1 MTTSGFETELELL
14 KNSSLAQ
21 RVASMTQAAGGGA
34 SGSDKAQRA
43 QAAANAVL
51 GGIAVKAVPNTR
63 LVDVSYTDPDPA
75 QAQRI
80 ANAFG
85 EAYIA
90 SNLDKR
96 FQANAYAK
104 SFLEDQL
111 SQYKLRLEDAEK
123 AQLAFAEKEQIVATT
138 DKASLADSDLAAAN
152 AALGGLISERIKN
165 EQLWRQ
171 AEERVGH
178 QHAATLDQ
186 RGDQQSAW
194 STRPAGRRVSR
205 EVGNVPRGLS
215 GDGATHQ

>member
-1 MTTSGFETELELL
+1 M
-14 KNSSLAQ
+14 
-21 RVASMTQAAGGGA
+21 
-34 SGSDKAQRA
+34 
-43 QAAANAVL
+43 
-51 GGIAVKAVPNTR
+51 PNTR

-111 SQYKLRLEDAEK
+111 SQLKLRLEEAQK
-123 AQLAFAEKEQIVATT
+123 AQLAFAEKEQIVPTT
-138 DKASLADSDLAAAN
+138 DKASLADSNLAAAN
-152 AALGGLISERIKN
+152 AALGGAYRRAHQERTIVAPGRK
-165 EQLWRQ
+165 
-171 AEERVGH
+171 RVGH
-178 QHAATLDQ
+178 QPAATLVQ

-205 EVGNVPRGLS
+205 EVGNVPRRLS
-215 GDGATHQ
+215 GDGAAQQ